1 MIFFF
6 CKQNGAV
13 FPARQML
20 ALTNFWKIYNT
31 QDFNEKMEQ
40 LEHHYTLQDVAE
52 HMQVSVRTIQ
62 RWISDGKLR
71 AVELPSGK
79 YGKKGVRIPLSALKE
94 AGFGIIEV
102 EVSEQQLDNSEIE
115 TGN

>member
-1 MIFFF
+1 
-6 CKQNGAV
+6 
-13 FPARQML
+13 
-20 ALTNFWKIYNT
+20 
-31 QDFNEKMEQ
+31 MEQ
-40 LEHHYTLQDVAE
+40 LERHYTLKDVAQY
-52 HMQVSVRTIQ
+52 MQVSVRTIQ

-94 AGFGIIEV
+94 AGFGTINT
-102 EVSEQQLDNSEIE
+102 SEEKQPDNNTEIE